1 MLYLFHQTPYLSDLV
16 LLTTLFFRSS
26 SSRERGGDRDRGDRD
41 RDRFDRFDRS
51 EGREGRDDRSSQNQI
66 TKRSFSR
73 ESQGGDGRA
82 STEPVRRVASMTD
95 NRDRGSR
102 DRGSRDRGSKDR
114 GSRDRG
120 SRDRVPSKDL
130 PGEYLP
136 AIG

>member
-1 MLYLFHQTPYLSDLV
+1 MINVDLFVS
-16 LLTTLFFRSS
+16 LTTFRSS

-51 EGREGRDDRSSQNQI
+51 EGREGRDDRSTRNQI

-73 ESQGGDGRA
+73 ESQERGGRAGDLRA

-102 DRGSRDRGSKDR
+102 DRGSRDRGSRDR

-120 SRDRVPSKDL
+120 SQDRAPSKDL
-130 PGEYLP
+130 PGKKPTEQK
-136 AIG
+136 